1 MTLAI
6 QAELAEKQLKELQ
19 QLFENKISNEKEV
32 MHKQFEKD
40 QLKNV

>member
-1 MTLAI
+1 MTIAI
-6 QAELAEKQLKELQ
+6 QAELAEKQLKELE

-32 MHKQFEKD
+32 MQKQFEKD